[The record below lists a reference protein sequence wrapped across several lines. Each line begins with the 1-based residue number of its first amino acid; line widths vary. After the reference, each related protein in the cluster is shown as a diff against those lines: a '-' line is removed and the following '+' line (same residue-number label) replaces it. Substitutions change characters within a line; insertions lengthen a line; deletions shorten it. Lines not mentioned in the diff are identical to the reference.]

1 MYVCLTSGPA
11 VCVDWT
17 KAVHGRCGLAWK
29 EDVPM
34 WGYGVLGSTRSWA
47 GNVYCT
53 SAHLP
58 HLLFLEEEQKVVF
71 SFFSFISPVYVPN
84 SLLSSSSY
92 ISTSLLPV
100 APSPFA
106 SLTHFL
112 CFSFLSKTHS
122 SLSLH
127 RLLVNVQERHSPC
140 FSYSNNCIAC
150 FLLGWSIST
159 PGWWCL
165 PIRNVRCQEL
175 TAVLWWRARMRET
188 WRMKLHTQS
197 LLYWGNSKP

>member
-1 MYVCLTSGPA
+1 MWTEPKLCMGGVALPEKKTFPCEGMEFWVRLGAGLGMFTALLLISLTCYFWKKNKRWCL
-11 VCVDWT
+11 V
-17 KAVHGRCGLAWK
+17 
-29 EDVPM
+29 
-34 WGYGVLGSTRSWA
+34 
-47 GNVYCT
+47 
-53 SAHLP
+53 
-58 HLLFLEEEQKVVF
+58 
-71 SFFSFISPVYVPN
+71 FFSFISPVYVPN

-159 PGWWCL
+159 PGW
-165 PIRNVRCQEL
+165 
-175 TAVLWWRARMRET
+175 
-188 WRMKLHTQS
+188 
-197 LLYWGNSKP
+197 